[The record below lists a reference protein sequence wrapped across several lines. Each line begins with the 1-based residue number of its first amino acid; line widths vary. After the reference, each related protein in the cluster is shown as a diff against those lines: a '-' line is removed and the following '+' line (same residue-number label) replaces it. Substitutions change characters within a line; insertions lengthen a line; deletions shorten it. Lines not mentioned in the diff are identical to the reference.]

1 MKKLTE
7 YNNQP
12 VTFIES
18 SAVKDGVVC
27 DVYEFVGDKSKDL
40 GMVYVQKGC
49 KTPLQLV
56 VGGDKTLEIFQ
67 SGRGT
72 LTVTDENNNT
82 REYHFPSEQTEVEVK
97 IGEAMQWKALDD
109 LVFAEIC
116 YPPYKEG
123 RYKNLP
129 E

>member
-1 MKKLTE
+1 MKKLSE

-18 SAVKDGVVC
+18 LNVKDGVVC
-27 DVYEFVGDKSKDL
+27 DVYEFAGDRSKDL
-40 GMVYVQKGC
+40 GMVTVQRGY

-67 SGRGT
+67 SGQGV
-72 LTVTDENNNT
+72 LTVIDQNNNT

-97 IGEAMQWKALDD
+97 IGETMQWEALDD
-109 LVFAEIC
+109 LAFAEMC

-123 RYKNLP
+123 RYKNLS